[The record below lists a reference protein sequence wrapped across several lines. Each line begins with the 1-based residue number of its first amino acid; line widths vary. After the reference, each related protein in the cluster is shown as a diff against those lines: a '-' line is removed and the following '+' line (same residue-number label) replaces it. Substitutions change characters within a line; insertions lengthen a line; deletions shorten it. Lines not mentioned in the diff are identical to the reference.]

1 MSENNQ
7 GCYCIISIAGP
18 LFFWL
23 DDLQDVHSFGIAHA
37 EDQFSNNSSELR
49 VLCVIYLVG
58 WLDAL
63 CSEQVLANIQD
74 LD

>member
-1 MSENNQ
+1 MSEKTQ
-7 GCYCIISIAGP
+7 GCDCIVSIASP
-18 LFFWL
+18 LFWP

-37 EDQFSNNSSELR
+37 EDQFNNNSSELR

-63 CSEQVLANIQD
+63 CRDQALANIQD